1 MPRVVLEGVDVN
13 KQREK
18 GRRERVME
26 EEVEDKTGQ
35 EVIMEEDRIVDL
47 ARKKEDKKGGNRAEK
62 GTKKRKS
69 SRTREEKETGKETA
83 GQGKEEEKS
92 GEEDKRTEDEDRHPG
107 EGQRGQ
113 KWRKLEPSK
122 KKTKGA
128 VAAQQNSRGLTRD
141 IRSMFTSLSKKP
153 GDKGLGGK
161 LNADKTLLP
170 SKD

>member
-1 MPRVVLEGVDVN
+1 MDQVDILLNSKNEYQSARVPRVVLEGVDIN

-18 GRRERVME
+18 GKRERVME

-92 GEEDKRTEDEDRHPG
+92 GEEDKRTEDEDRRPG
-107 EGQRGQ
+107 GGQRGQ
-113 KWRKLEPSK
+113 SGGNWSPIRRKPKEE
-122 KKTKGA
+122 
-128 VAAQQNSRGLTRD
+128 Q
-141 IRSMFTSLSKKP
+141 
-153 GDKGLGGK
+153 
-161 LNADKTLLP
+161 
-170 SKD
+170 